1 MIKAKGLKGSKTKVR
16 ANGKHSAETKDA
28 AEDREAAAKAKEAE
42 VKTQEVDPKAKD
54 APTSQPSQKED
65 LTAFKAKV

>member
-16 ANGKHSAETKDA
+16 SKGKHSVETKDA

-42 VKTQEVDPKAKD
+42 VKTQEADPKAKD
-54 APTSQPSQKED
+54 ASTSQPS
-65 LTAFKAKV
+65 